1 MYLARLN
8 PKYEDRGCPKNCRIF
23 IAIFEETPPPSSI
36 LETERCG
43 AHHQGLAKSIPPP
56 EWKPRAAGY
65 GIDTIGNIKILHQQH
80 QKFLA
85 TNCDG
90 VFELG
95 PSFKRSY
102 MTFKKFKDICQLP
115 KNAPPSNLDIQ
126 ELRQEYWRSLPT
138 SEPVYGSDFDGTLTD
153 KTMQIW

>member
-1 MYLARLN
+1 MLRCSCQNRDSVGNLN
-8 PKYEDRGCPKNCRIF
+8 MWP
-23 IAIFEETPPPSSI
+23 AIFCLPWLPAQRESSI
-36 LETERCG
+36 FLVRAICHWVSACYEGKRCFFFQYW
-43 AHHQGLAKSIPPP
+43 HLKT
-56 EWKPRAAGY
+56 Y
-65 GIDTIGNIKILHQQH
+65 CT
-80 QKFLA
+80 FLSWLCSNGRSC
-85 TNCDG
+85 T
-90 VFELG
+90 VLLLR